1 MQNFTEGIE
10 SLHCVFRWRPV
21 AQDLDNL
28 RAKDVSNRL
37 APRLA
42 LLGGIQNWL
51 VKLTCHHFFL
61 DAWQFQSS
69 ILFYFSVFTEQILH

>member
-1 MQNFTEGIE
+1 MQVEVKCLGPVPLLLCIFSAGLAVMQNFTEGIE
-10 SLHCVFRWRPV
+10 SLHCVFRWPPV

-42 LLGGIQNWL
+42 LWGAFKI
-51 VKLTCHHFFL
+51 
-61 DAWQFQSS
+61 D
-69 ILFYFSVFTEQILH
+69 